1 MTAVILILE
10 RRQSMKLPGRLAV
23 FLWLSGAARAAGV
36 GAAEP
41 DWPQFRGP
49 DLNPVGLD
57 QALLDGWSRTENVE
71 WVANIPGRGWSSPIV
86 TGGKVFVTAAVTE
99 GKSKTPQIGT
109 TYGNDYSAELK
120 AKGLTAEEVEAKVI
134 ERDIELKEEVM
145 LHYWVYA
152 IDLKS
157 GAVDW
162 KHELYSGRPPGGRHR
177 KASFTSETPLTDGE
191 AVYIYVGNLGLWAF
205 DLKGK
210 LLWQEKLEA
219 YPTYGECGTGGS
231 PALAGDQIVILNDNE
246 EQPFLAS
253 HDKRTGKQLWRTDRS
268 VGNHVRKTSWS
279 TPFVWK
285 NALRT
290 EIVTVGPGIALSY
303 DLEGRELWRLSGMS
317 SIAIP
322 TPFAYDGWLY
332 VNGGSKG
339 TMFAVKPGAS
349 GDISLKSDAGERSN
363 AFVAWSDP
371 KGGAYLPTPVAYD
384 GAVYVL
390 NEVGILTRF
399 DAKTGRQSYKSR
411 LASDGGSGA
420 FTSSP
425 WAYNGRIF
433 CLDEEGTTYVVRA
446 GEEFEVLRIN
456 PLDEVTLASP
466 AIAGDRLLLRTETRL
481 YSIRKQ

>member
-1 MTAVILILE
+1 MIGMILTK
-10 RRQSMKLPGRLAV
+10 RRSTVWRVGTGLAA
-23 FLWLSGAARAAGV
+23 LLCLSSGV

-49 DLNPVGLD
+49 DRNPVGLN

-71 WVANIPGRGWSSPIV
+71 WVTNIPGRGWSSPIV

-99 GKSKTPQIGT
+99 GKSKPPQIGT
-109 TYGNDYSAELK
+109 TYGNDYRAELEN
-120 AKGLTAEEVEAKVI
+120 KGLSKEEATAKII
-134 ERDIELKEEVM
+134 ERDIELPEEVT
-145 LHYWVYA
+145 LHYWLYG
-152 IDLKS
+152 IDLRS

-162 KHELYSGRPPGGRHR
+162 KRELYSGRPPGGRHR
-177 KASFTSETPLTDGE
+177 KASFTSETPLTDGK
-191 AVYIYVGNLGLWAF
+191 AVYVYVGNLGLWAF

-210 LLWQEKLEA
+210 LLWRETLEA
-219 YPTYGECGTGGS
+219 YPTYGDCGTGAS
-231 PALAGDQIVILNDNE
+231 PALAGNQIIILNDNE
-246 EQPFLAS
+246 KQPFIAS
-253 HDKRTGKQLWRTDRS
+253 HDKRTGKRLWRTDRT
-268 VGNHVRKTSWS
+268 VGNPVRKTSWS
-279 TPFVWK
+279 TPFVWR

-290 EIVTVGPGIALSY
+290 EIVAVGPGIALSY
-303 DLEGRELWRLSGMS
+303 DLAGKELWRLSGMS

-322 TPFAYDGWLY
+322 APFAYDGWLY

-349 GDISLKSDAGERSN
+349 GDISLKNEAGERSN
-363 AFVAWSDP
+363 EFVAWSDS
-371 KGGAYLPTPVAYD
+371 KGGTYLPTPVAYA
-384 GAVYVL
+384 GGVYVL

-446 GEEFEVLRIN
+446 GESFEVLRVN
-456 PLDEVTLASP
+456 SLDEMALASP